1 MGKGN
6 PNGRPPS
13 LAPRTHGIQ
22 IRLNEAEYQ
31 RLEEAAALLNT
42 TRTKVITAGIEKVHA
57 EAVASKR
64 KK

>member
-13 LAPRTHGIQ
+13 LAPRDKAIK

-31 RLEEAAALLNT
+31 RLEETAELLET
-42 TRTKVITAGIEKVHA
+42 TKTKVITAGIERMHA
-57 EAVASKR
+57 EAVAKR